1 MDMKLRN
8 FWLTV
13 VLAAAVGLALASC
26 GPKVED
32 PNAEAQPAV
41 EHKPGDEKLE
51 SVDARANPGAARLE
65 GFDERVKMYLEAR
78 GRADAK
84 VPELKET
91 ADPAK
96 IAEREKALGDAIRA
110 ERPNAKTGD
119 VFTEPIAAEFRQ
131 IINADFK
138 SRPRPDRVAVLEEVP
153 VSKPPAV
160 NTLYPTDMPLA
171 TVPPALLLALPTIP
185 DVLEYRFLGTHLIL
199 RDVKANL
206 IVDVIPGAIPA
217 S

>member
-1 MDMKLRN
+1 MKKVGN
-8 FWLTV
+8 FWWTV
-13 VLAAAVGLALASC
+13 VLAMAGLALASC

-32 PNAEAQPAV
+32 PNAGAQPAL
-41 EHKPGDEKLE
+41 EHTSAAATADGAG
-51 SVDARANPGAARLE
+51 ARVNPAAARLE
-65 GFDERVKMYLEAR
+65 GFDDRVKMYLDAR
-78 GRADAK
+78 SRADAK

-110 ERPNAKTGD
+110 ERPNAQTGD

-131 IINADFK
+131 IIGADFK
-138 SRPRPDRVAVLEEVP
+138 SRAKPDRVAVLEEVP
-153 VSKPPAV
+153 VSAPPAV

-171 TVPPALLLALPTIP
+171 TVPPALLLALPTLP
-185 DVLEYRFLGTHLIL
+185 DVLEYRFLGTHLVL

-206 IVDVIPGAIPA
+206 IVDVIPGAVPT